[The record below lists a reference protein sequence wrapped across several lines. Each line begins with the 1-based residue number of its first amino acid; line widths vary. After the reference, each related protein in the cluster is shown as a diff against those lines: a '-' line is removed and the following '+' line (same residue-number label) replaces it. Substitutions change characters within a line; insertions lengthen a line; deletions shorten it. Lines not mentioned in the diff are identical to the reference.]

1 MQIKS
6 ESNQCISKEDSIN
19 FHAVATDYLKS
30 SAIGN
35 VDCSNG
41 CKGKLYFCEKQE
53 LKLSKGVYDTETTIS
68 DATRLAAEK
77 DFEASIFLSQLKE
90 VQGEVKQYNVWSRMN
105 VEALTAEVH
114 SMEVEMIHKAKVL
127 ESRLLELP
135 TNVFCLSFSSFQ
147 VNTHWPVSWFF

>member
-53 LKLSKGVYDTETTIS
+53 LKLSKGVYDTETTILLLKKEIES
-68 DATRLAAEK
+68 AFQCLGGVQAQMSRLLDEEK
-77 DFEASIFLSQLKE
+77 EI
-90 VQGEVKQYNVWSRMN
+90 KQYNVRSRMDI
-105 VEALTAEVH
+105 EALTAEIH
-114 SMEVEMIHKAKVL
+114 RMEMEMIHKEKILEGKAEELAKVL
-127 ESRLLELP
+127 NETKMVKKIAL
-135 TNVFCLSFSSFQ
+135 
-147 VNTHWPVSWFF
+147 